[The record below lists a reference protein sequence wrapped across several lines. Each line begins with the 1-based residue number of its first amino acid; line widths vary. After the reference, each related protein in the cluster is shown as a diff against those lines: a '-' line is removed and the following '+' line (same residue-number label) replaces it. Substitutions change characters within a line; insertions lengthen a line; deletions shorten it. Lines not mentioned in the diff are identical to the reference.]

1 MSNTALAWL
10 DAAVYAAILLAIGAL
25 FWIVLRRPHVPFQA
39 RERERAREHAWKCFR
54 AFLAAM
60 WEVARS

>member
-1 MSNTALAWL
+1 MNTALAWL
-10 DAAVYAAILLAIGAL
+10 DAALAVIVLLGIGLL

>member
-1 MSNTALAWL
+1 MSNTVLAWL
-10 DAAVYAAILLAIGAL
+10 DAGVYSLVLVLIGVV
-25 FWIVLRRPHVPFQA
+25 FWIVLRRPCVPFQA
-39 RERERAREHAWKCFR
+39 RERERAREHAWKCFL